1 PSKIVTIYILI
12 KYIGINSKILEAEK
26 VSFLS
31 ILLFVI
37 AASLDILVVSL
48 AYGLKDIKI
57 NFSSTLVIAS
67 ISALGTFI
75 SMILGKFLVDLIPV
89 KLGDIIGG
97 LVLLALGFYSIYSY
111 FKEKKILTS
120 HNSENNSSPTFILEN
135 PEVADKDKSGNIDF
149 KESLALSLALALNN
163 FGLGIGASISGLNI
177 AFTTIS
183 TFIISL
189 IFISLGFYLS
199 KTIKSKNISK
209 NSNLISGIIII
220 ILSLFI
226 IF

>member
-1 PSKIVTIYILI
+1 M
-12 KYIGINSKILEAEK
+12 
-26 VSFLS
+26 SFLS

-97 LVLLALGFYSIYSY
+97 LVLLLLGFYSIYSY

-135 PEVADKDKSGNIDF
+135 PEVADKDKSRNIDF
-149 KESLALSLALALNN
+149 TESLALSLALALNN

-209 NSNLISGIIII
+209 NSNLIAGIIII

>member
-1 PSKIVTIYILI
+1 M
-12 KYIGINSKILEAEK
+12 
-26 VSFLS
+26 SFLS

-57 NFSSTLVIAS
+57 NFSSTLVIAY

-75 SMILGKFLVDLIPV
+75 SMILGKFLVDLIPI

-97 LVLLALGFYSIYSY
+97 LVLLLLGFYSIYSY

-177 AFTTIS
+177 AFTAIS

-209 NSNLISGIIII
+209 NSNLIAGIIII

>member
-1 PSKIVTIYILI
+1 
-12 KYIGINSKILEAEK
+12 LEAEK

-97 LVLLALGFYSIYSY
+97 LVLLLLGFYSIYSY

-209 NSNLISGIIII
+209 NSNLIAGIIII

>member
-1 PSKIVTIYILI
+1 M
-12 KYIGINSKILEAEK
+12 
-26 VSFLS
+26 SFLS

-75 SMILGKFLVDLIPV
+75 SMILGQFLVDLIPV

-97 LVLLALGFYSIYSY
+97 LFLLALGFYSIYSY

-209 NSNLISGIIII
+209 NSNLIAGIIII

>member
-1 PSKIVTIYILI
+1 M
-12 KYIGINSKILEAEK
+12 
-26 VSFLS
+26 SFLS

-75 SMILGKFLVDLIPV
+75 SMILGKFLVDLIPI

-97 LVLLALGFYSIYSY
+97 LVLLLLGFYSIYSY

-120 HNSENNSSPTFILEN
+120 HNSENDSSPTFILEN

-199 KTIKSKNISK
+199 KIIKSKNISK
-209 NSNLISGIIII
+209 NSNLIAGIIII

>member
-1 PSKIVTIYILI
+1 M
-12 KYIGINSKILEAEK
+12 
-26 VSFLS
+26 SFLS
-31 ILLFVI
+31 ILLFVS
-37 AASLDILVVSL
+37 AASVDILVVSL

-75 SMILGKFLVDLIPV
+75 SMILGKFLVDLIPI

-97 LVLLALGFYSIYSY
+97 LVLLLLGFYSIYSY

-120 HNSENNSSPTFILEN
+120 HNSENDSSPTFILEN

-209 NSNLISGIIII
+209 NSNLIAGIIII

>member
-1 PSKIVTIYILI
+1 M
-12 KYIGINSKILEAEK
+12 EAEK

-97 LVLLALGFYSIYSY
+97 LVLLLLGFYSIYSY

-209 NSNLISGIIII
+209 NSNLIAGIII
-220 ILSLFI
+220 
-226 IF
+226 

>member
-1 PSKIVTIYILI
+1 M
-12 KYIGINSKILEAEK
+12 EAEK

-31 ILLFVI
+31 IILFVI

-97 LVLLALGFYSIYSY
+97 LVLLLLGFYSIYSY

-209 NSNLISGIIII
+209 NSNLIAGIIII

>member
-1 PSKIVTIYILI
+1 M
-12 KYIGINSKILEAEK
+12 
-26 VSFLS
+26 SFLS

-75 SMILGKFLVDLIPV
+75 SMILGKFLVDLIPI

-97 LVLLALGFYSIYSY
+97 LVLLLLGFYSIYSY

>member
-1 PSKIVTIYILI
+1 M
-12 KYIGINSKILEAEK
+12 
-26 VSFLS
+26 SFLS

-57 NFSSTLVIAS
+57 NFSSTIVITS

-97 LVLLALGFYSIYSY
+97 LVLLLLGFYSIYSY

-209 NSNLISGIIII
+209 NSNLIAGIIII

>member
-1 PSKIVTIYILI
+1 M
-12 KYIGINSKILEAEK
+12 
-26 VSFLS
+26 SFLS

-97 LVLLALGFYSIYSY
+97 LVLLLLGFYSIYSY

-120 HNSENNSSPTFILEN
+120 HNSENNYSPTFILEN

-209 NSNLISGIIII
+209 NSNLIAGIIII

>member
-1 PSKIVTIYILI
+1 M
-12 KYIGINSKILEAEK
+12 
-26 VSFLS
+26 SFLS
-31 ILLFVI
+31 ILLFVV

-75 SMILGKFLVDLIPV
+75 SMILGKFFVDLIPV

-209 NSNLISGIIII
+209 NSNLIAGIIII

>member
-1 PSKIVTIYILI
+1 M
-12 KYIGINSKILEAEK
+12 
-26 VSFLS
+26 SFLS

-163 FGLGIGASISGLNI
+163 LGLGIGASISGLNI

-209 NSNLISGIIII
+209 NSNLIAGIIII

>member
-1 PSKIVTIYILI
+1 M
-12 KYIGINSKILEAEK
+12 
-26 VSFLS
+26 SFLS

-97 LVLLALGFYSIYSY
+97 LVLLLLGFYSIYSY

-120 HNSENNSSPTFILEN
+120 HNSENNSSPIFILEN

-209 NSNLISGIIII
+209 NSNLIAGIIII

>member
-1 PSKIVTIYILI
+1 M
-12 KYIGINSKILEAEK
+12 
-26 VSFLS
+26 SFLS

-57 NFSSTLVIAS
+57 NFSSTLVITS

-97 LVLLALGFYSIYSY
+97 LVLLLLGFYSIYSY

>member
-1 PSKIVTIYILI
+1 M
-12 KYIGINSKILEAEK
+12 
-26 VSFLS
+26 SFLS

-75 SMILGKFLVDLIPV
+75 SMILGKFLVDLIPI

-97 LVLLALGFYSIYSY
+97 LVLLLLGFYSIYSY

-120 HNSENNSSPTFILEN
+120 HNSENDSSPTFILEN

-177 AFTTIS
+177 VFTTIS

-209 NSNLISGIIII
+209 NSNLIAGIIII

>member
-1 PSKIVTIYILI
+1 M
-12 KYIGINSKILEAEK
+12 
-26 VSFLS
+26 SFLS

-75 SMILGKFLVDLIPV
+75 SMILGKFLVNLIPV

-97 LVLLALGFYSIYSY
+97 LVLLLLGFYSIYSY

-209 NSNLISGIIII
+209 NSNLIAGIIII

>member
-1 PSKIVTIYILI
+1 M
-12 KYIGINSKILEAEK
+12 
-26 VSFLS
+26 SFLS

-97 LVLLALGFYSIYSY
+97 LVLLLLGFYSIYSY

-177 AFTTIS
+177 TFTTIS

-209 NSNLISGIIII
+209 NSNLIAGIIII

>member
-1 PSKIVTIYILI
+1 M
-12 KYIGINSKILEAEK
+12 EAEK

-209 NSNLISGIIII
+209 NSNLI
-220 ILSLFI
+220 
-226 IF
+226 

>member
-1 PSKIVTIYILI
+1 M
-12 KYIGINSKILEAEK
+12 
-26 VSFLS
+26 SFLS

-57 NFSSTLVIAS
+57 NFSSTLVITS

-97 LVLLALGFYSIYSY
+97 LVLLLLGFYSIYSY
-111 FKEKKILTS
+111 FKEK
-120 HNSENNSSPTFILEN
+120 NNSSPTFILEN

-209 NSNLISGIIII
+209 NSNLIAGIIII

>member
-1 PSKIVTIYILI
+1 M
-12 KYIGINSKILEAEK
+12 
-26 VSFLS
+26 SFLS

-57 NFSSTLVIAS
+57 NFSSTLVIVS

-97 LVLLALGFYSIYSY
+97 LVLLLLGFYSIYSY

-209 NSNLISGIIII
+209 NSNLIAGIIII

>member
-1 PSKIVTIYILI
+1 M
-12 KYIGINSKILEAEK
+12 
-26 VSFLS
+26 SFLS

-57 NFSSTLVIAS
+57 NFSSTLVITS

-97 LVLLALGFYSIYSY
+97 LVLLVLGFYSIYSY

-209 NSNLISGIIII
+209 NSNLIAGIIII

>member
-1 PSKIVTIYILI
+1 M
-12 KYIGINSKILEAEK
+12 EAEK

-57 NFSSTLVIAS
+57 NFSSTIVITS

-97 LVLLALGFYSIYSY
+97 LVLLLLGFYSIYSY

-177 AFTTIS
+177 VFTTIS

-209 NSNLISGIIII
+209 NSNLIAGIIII

>member
-1 PSKIVTIYILI
+1 M
-12 KYIGINSKILEAEK
+12 EAEK

-75 SMILGKFLVDLIPV
+75 SMILGQFLVDLIPV

-177 AFTTIS
+177 TFTTIS

-209 NSNLISGIIII
+209 NSNLIAGIIII

>member
-1 PSKIVTIYILI
+1 M
-12 KYIGINSKILEAEK
+12 EAEK

-31 ILLFVI
+31 VLLFVI

-57 NFSSTLVIAS
+57 NFSSTLVITS

-97 LVLLALGFYSIYSY
+97 LVLLLLGFYSIYSY

-209 NSNLISGIIII
+209 NSNLIAGIIII

>member
-1 PSKIVTIYILI
+1 M
-12 KYIGINSKILEAEK
+12 
-26 VSFLS
+26 SFLS

-57 NFSSTLVIAS
+57 NFSSTLVITS

-75 SMILGKFLVDLIPV
+75 SMILGKFLVDLIPI

-97 LVLLALGFYSIYSY
+97 LVLLLLGFYSIYSY

-120 HNSENNSSPTFILEN
+120 HNSENDSSPTFILEN

-209 NSNLISGIIII
+209 NSNLIAGIIII

>member
-1 PSKIVTIYILI
+1 M
-12 KYIGINSKILEAEK
+12 
-26 VSFLS
+26 SFLS

-75 SMILGKFLVDLIPV
+75 SMILGKFLVYLIPV

-209 NSNLISGIIII
+209 NSNLIAGIIII

>member
-1 PSKIVTIYILI
+1 M
-12 KYIGINSKILEAEK
+12 
-26 VSFLS
+26 SFLS

-75 SMILGKFLVDLIPV
+75 SMILGQFLVDLIPV

-111 FKEKKILTS
+111 FKERKILTS

-135 PEVADKDKSGNIDF
+135 PEIADKDKSGNIDF

-209 NSNLISGIIII
+209 NSNLIAGVIII

>member
-1 PSKIVTIYILI
+1 M
-12 KYIGINSKILEAEK
+12 
-26 VSFLS
+26 SFLS
-31 ILLFVI
+31 ILLFVV

-135 PEVADKDKSGNIDF
+135 PEVVDKDKSGNIDF

-209 NSNLISGIIII
+209 NSNLIAGIIII

>member
-1 PSKIVTIYILI
+1 M
-12 KYIGINSKILEAEK
+12 
-26 VSFLS
+26 SFLS

-75 SMILGKFLVDLIPV
+75 SMILGQFLVDLIPV

-199 KTIKSKNISK
+199 KTIKNKNISK
-209 NSNLISGIIII
+209 NSNLIAGIIII

>member
-1 PSKIVTIYILI
+1 M
-12 KYIGINSKILEAEK
+12 EAEK

-31 ILLFVI
+31 ILLFVV
-37 AASLDILVVSL
+37 AASLDVLVVSL

-97 LVLLALGFYSIYSY
+97 LVLLVLGFYSIYSY

-209 NSNLISGIIII
+209 NSNLIAGIIII

>member
-1 PSKIVTIYILI
+1 M
-12 KYIGINSKILEAEK
+12 
-26 VSFLS
+26 SFLS

-97 LVLLALGFYSIYSY
+97 LVLLVLGFYSIYSY

-209 NSNLISGIIII
+209 NSNLIAGIIII
-220 ILSLFI
+220 ILSQFI

>member
-1 PSKIVTIYILI
+1 M
-12 KYIGINSKILEAEK
+12 EAEK

-75 SMILGKFLVDLIPV
+75 SMILGQFLVDLIPV

-177 AFTTIS
+177 DFTTIS

-209 NSNLISGIIII
+209 NSNLIAGIIII

>member
-1 PSKIVTIYILI
+1 M
-12 KYIGINSKILEAEK
+12 
-26 VSFLS
+26 SFLS

-75 SMILGKFLVDLIPV
+75 SMILGQFLVDLIPV

-97 LVLLALGFYSIYSY
+97 LVLLLLGFYSIYSY

-120 HNSENNSSPTFILEN
+120 HNSENDSSPTFILEN

-209 NSNLISGIIII
+209 NSNLIAGIIII

>member
-1 PSKIVTIYILI
+1 M
-12 KYIGINSKILEAEK
+12 EAEK

-75 SMILGKFLVDLIPV
+75 SMILGKFLVNLIPV

-97 LVLLALGFYSIYSY
+97 LVLLLLGFYSIYSY

-209 NSNLISGIIII
+209 NSNLIAGIIII

>member
-1 PSKIVTIYILI
+1 M
-12 KYIGINSKILEAEK
+12 
-26 VSFLS
+26 SFLS

-75 SMILGKFLVDLIPV
+75 SMILGQFLVDLIPV

-209 NSNLISGIIII
+209 NSNLIAGIIII

-226 IF
+226 LF

>member
-1 PSKIVTIYILI
+1 M
-12 KYIGINSKILEAEK
+12 
-26 VSFLS
+26 SFLS

-37 AASLDILVVSL
+37 ATSLDILVVSL